1 MKATISIVC
10 YKYRT
15 LCNGEH
21 PIMIRIT
28 KDRSRKYE
36 TIGISINPKYWDFDK
51 NQPKWN
57 CPNKELIETTI
68 SEKLSEYRKQ
78 ILELQAENK
87 EYSVNKLV
95 QQVRKPTRKITVGN
109 YLNEL
114 IESLEKENRIGN
126 SKHYIALRNSLK
138 QFNGTLQI
146 LFSEIDVPFLNK
158 YESYLR
164 QQGNK
169 VNTISIKV
177 RTLRAT
183 YNKAIKNNIVKK
195 DYYPFDDYNVSQL
208 RETTVKRAITKD
220 DIQKIINFDVS
231 TITKHHSSLLQL
243 SKDLFLFS
251 YLGCGINLVD
261 MAYLTKENR
270 VEDRIVYERHKT
282 GKYIKFKL
290 QSLAI
295 DILNRYNN
303 SKNDYLFPIF
313 DKDRHITAKQKYQR
327 IKKITY
333 LINKNLHQIE
343 KKLNIP
349 IHLTTYV
356 ARHSFATVLKRS
368 GVNVALISEALGHSD
383 LATTQIYLDS
393 FENEQIDAAMA
404 NLL

>member
-1 MKATISIVC
+1 M
-10 YKYRT
+10 
-15 LCNGEH
+15 L
-21 PIMIRIT
+21 RIT
-28 KDRSRKYE
+28 KDRKRKHE
-36 TIGISINPKYWDFDK
+36 TIGISINPKHWDFEK

-68 SEKLSEYRKQ
+68 SEKLNEYRKQ
-78 ILELQAENK
+78 ILEFQAENK
-87 EYSVNKLV
+87 EYSVSKLM
-95 QQVRKPTRKITVGN
+95 QQVRKPTRKITVGD
-109 YLNEL
+109 YLNEI

-126 SKHYIALRNSLK
+126 SKHYIALQNSLK

-146 LFSEIDVPFLNK
+146 PFSDIDVSFLNK

-169 VNTISIKV
+169 GNTISIKV

-208 RETTVKRAITKD
+208 KETTVKRAITKD

-251 YLGCGINLVD
+251 YLGCGINLID
-261 MAYLTKENR
+261 MAYLAKENHID
-270 VEDRIVYERHKT
+270 DRITYERHKT
-282 GKYIKFKL
+282 GKYIKFRL
-290 QSLAI
+290 QPFSI
-295 DILNRYNN
+295 DILNRYND
-303 SKNDYLFPIF
+303 SKRDYLFPIF
-313 DKDRHITAKQKYQR
+313 DNNKHITAKQKHQR
-327 IKKITY
+327 IKKVTY
-333 LINKNLHQIE
+333 LINKNLHKIE
-343 KKLNIP
+343 KNLDLP
-349 IHLTTYV
+349 ISLTTYV

-368 GVNVALISEALGHSD
+368 GVNVALISEALGHSSEKI
-383 LATTQIYLDS
+383 TQIYLDS